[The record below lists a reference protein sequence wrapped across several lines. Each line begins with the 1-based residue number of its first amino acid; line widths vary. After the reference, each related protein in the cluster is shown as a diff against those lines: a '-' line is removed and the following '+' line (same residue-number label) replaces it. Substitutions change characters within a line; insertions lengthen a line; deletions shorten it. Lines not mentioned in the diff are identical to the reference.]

1 MSQKRKRTPSA
12 SPPSDI
18 YISPPITDRSSKFTA
33 YYSPTPPPQ
42 TLQSHPLFRTASHK
56 ILAWRHESPQR
67 PLPGQPPH
75 YETGHDD
82 DGEKHGGK
90 TVEAVLKQLRVTGSL
105 VVARWYGGVMLGPV
119 RFAHMDECARSAVGK
134 WREAEDEVAAKKRKV
149 EVEGVERGRLAR
161 TLVERDGSIG
171 VLRRMALE
179 KEGRVR
185 EAMLAGMAE
194 VEGGGGSDEV
204 AGTAE
209 VQSPAAAV
217 VEVSPEKAAPGY
229 PSMPIDRLRAL
240 DKARDA
246 TLAFLLKRISKAE
259 ADLAA
264 LDRSQSTQTM
274 DAFTNGI
281 NIENSTPR
289 CLLRQSHH
297 DQQEVVRF
305 ET

>member
-1 MSQKRKRTPSA
+1 MSQKRKRTPS
-12 SPPSDI
+12 PPSIHPHPEI

-33 YYSPTPPPQ
+33 YFSPTLPPH
-42 TLQSHPLFRTASHK
+42 TLQSHPLFATASHK
-56 ILAWRHESPQR
+56 ILAWRHESSQR
-67 PLPGQPPH
+67 ALPGQPPH

-90 TVEAVLKQLRVTGSL
+90 TVEAVLTQLRVTGSC

-119 RFAHMDECARSAVGK
+119 RFTHMETCARAAVGK

-161 TLVERDGSIG
+161 TLVERDGSIV
-171 VLRRMALE
+171 VLRRMAGE

-185 EAMLAGMAE
+185 EAMVAGMAE

-204 AGTAE
+204 AGTAV
-209 VQSPAAAV
+209 VQSSAAAV
-217 VEVSPEKAAPGY
+217 VDVSPGKAAPGY

-264 LDRSQSTQTM
+264 LGEAKEQ
-274 DAFTNGI
+274 
-281 NIENSTPR
+281 P
-289 CLLRQSHH
+289 
-297 DQQEVVRF
+297 
-305 ET
+305 

>member
-1 MSQKRKRTPSA
+1 MSQKRKRTPS
-12 SPPSDI
+12 PPSTHLPSDT

-33 YYSPTPPPQ
+33 YFSPTLPSS
-42 TLQSHPLFRTASHK
+42 TLQSHPLFATASHK
-56 ILAWRHESPQR
+56 ILAWRTESSQR
-67 PLPGQPPH
+67 ALPGQPPH

-90 TVEAVLKQLRVTGSL
+90 TVEAVLKQLRVTGSC

-119 RFAHMDECARSAVGK
+119 RFSHMEECARNAVGK
-134 WREAEDEVAAKKRKV
+134 WREREDEVAATKRKV

-161 TLVERDGSIG
+161 TLVERDGSIL

-185 EAMLAGMAE
+185 EAMVAGMAE

-204 AGTAE
+204 AGTAV
-209 VQSPAAAV
+209 VQSSAAAV
-217 VEVSPEKAAPGY
+217 VEVSPEKTAPGY
-229 PSMPIDRLRAL
+229 PSMSVDRLRAL

-264 LDRSQSTQTM
+264 LGQ
-274 DAFTNGI
+274 AKG
-281 NIENSTPR
+281 
-289 CLLRQSHH
+289 
-297 DQQEVVRF
+297 
-305 ET
+305 